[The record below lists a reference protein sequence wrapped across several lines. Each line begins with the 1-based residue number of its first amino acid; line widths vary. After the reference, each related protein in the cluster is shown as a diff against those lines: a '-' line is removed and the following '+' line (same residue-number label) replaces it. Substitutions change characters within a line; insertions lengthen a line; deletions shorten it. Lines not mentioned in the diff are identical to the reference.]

1 MIKNIN
7 INLLTPMQENPFQIN
22 DDVEM
27 EILTDSIRESGILN
41 PIIVRKTD
49 AGYEVI
55 SGNRRVY
62 AAAMAGYDEVPAVVK
77 EMNRDEAIIA
87 MVNSNLQREKL
98 LPSEKAY
105 AYKLKHEA
113 IKRQG
118 IRTGLFGGHHDH
130 KSRDEVSETESG
142 RPSGQQIYQI
152 NRA

>member
-142 RPSGQQIYQI
+142 RPSGQQI
-152 NRA
+152 

>member
-142 RPSGQQIYQI
+142 RPSGQLIYQI

>member
-7 INLLTPMQENPFQIN
+7 INLLTPMQENPFHIN

>member
-7 INLLTPMQENPFQIN
+7 INLLTPIQENPFHIN
-22 DDVEM
+22 DDVDM
-27 EILTDSIRESGILN
+27 EILIDSIRESGILN

-62 AAAMAGYDEVPAVVK
+62 AAAMVGYDEVPAVVK

-142 RPSGQQIYQI
+142 RPSGQ
-152 NRA
+152 

>member
-7 INLLTPMQENPFQIN
+7 INLLIPMQENPFQIN

-142 RPSGQQIYQI
+142 RPSGQ
-152 NRA
+152 